1 MNAELGNPKPRGGV
15 EATFTTFD
23 FAGFD
28 GVVPENLQTAL
39 GDQDFKGRLGWLDEG
54 EHRYLVPLI
63 EVEEA
68 WSVHAEAPPSYV
80 KSDDPVFAGL
90 LSKVFGCPVQE

>member
-1 MNAELGNPKPRGGV
+1 MNAELGNPRPKGGS
-15 EATFTTFD
+15 EPTYTTFD

-28 GVVPENLQTAL
+28 GVVPETLQTIL
-39 GDQDFKGRLGWLDEG
+39 GDQDFKGRLGWLSEG
-54 EHRYLVPLI
+54 EAPYLVPLI
-63 EVEEA
+63 EVEQA
-68 WSVHAEAPPSYV
+68 WPVHADAPPSYV

>member
-1 MNAELGNPKPRGGV
+1 MNAELGNPKPRGGSGP
-15 EATFTTFD
+15 TFTTFD

-28 GVVPENLQTAL
+28 GAIPERLQTLL
-39 GDQDFKGRLGWLDEG
+39 GDQDFRGRLGWLEKA
-54 EHRYLVPLI
+54 EEPYLVPLV
-63 EVEEA
+63 EVEDA
-68 WSVHAEAPPSYV
+68 WRHHADAPPSYV